1 MRHPEGEEGELERWK
16 EGMQLNNGT
25 EHEMHKKWSEE
36 DYTKFACDT
45 LVGTQYKFVCTA
57 P

>member
-1 MRHPEGEEGELERWK
+1 MRHPEGEEGELERW
-16 EGMQLNNGT
+16 EEEMQLNNGT

-36 DYTKFACDT
+36 DYTKFACET
-45 LVGTQYKFVCTA
+45 LVGAQYKFVCMA